1 MPLAVQLISLPIGL
15 VLTALGLMGV
25 CVPRKMQTIIVKWRG
40 PAASGRLGQWS
51 DRYIRAKSYI
61 AHLVVCGIC
70 VLAFG
75 LVSCWIGWQGLRA
88 LLRV

>member
-1 MPLAVQLISLPIGL
+1 MPLLFQLISLPIGV
-15 VLTALGLMGV
+15 VLTVLGLMCL
-25 CVPRKMQTIIVKWRG
+25 CVPRKVQTIIIKLRG
-40 PAASGRLGQWS
+40 PAASGHLGQWS

-61 AHLVVCGIC
+61 AHLMVCGIC

-88 LLRV
+88 LLRI